1 MTRTGETFFLKEF
14 TRPRTRPPTGGD
26 GLRVGGGC
34 YAVVSPTVRLAVLC
48 LLTIL
53 GLAVGV
59 LTVALLV
66 ILLTVLTVRLLTV
79 LAIGLLL
86 TVLRLLVGLLRLR
99 AKATET
105 RVTLRDILR
114 H

>member
-1 MTRTGETFFLKEF
+1 M
-14 TRPRTRPPTGGD
+14 PVPGGD

-34 YAVVSPTVRLAVLC
+34 YAVVSLTVRLAVLC
-48 LLTIL
+48 LLTVL
-53 GLAVGV
+53 GLAILLTIGLLTVGV
-59 LTVALLV
+59 LTVALLAV
-66 ILLTVLTVRLLTV
+66 RLLTVLTV
-79 LAIGLLL
+79 GLLL

-105 RVTLRDILR
+105 RVTLSDILR